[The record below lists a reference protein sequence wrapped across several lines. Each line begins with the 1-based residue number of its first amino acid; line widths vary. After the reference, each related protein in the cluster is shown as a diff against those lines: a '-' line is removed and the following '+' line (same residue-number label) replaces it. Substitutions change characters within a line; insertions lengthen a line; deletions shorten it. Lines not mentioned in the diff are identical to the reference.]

1 MRREQA
7 GDSRMIP
14 VLLAVRTLLAVA
26 SFAAPQDAPKMPDDL
41 DQFMAKVLEQRKI
54 NWDELHGYVFNEREV
69 LEIKGMKL
77 AALESFRKEYVW
89 FVRDGYIVRSPLR
102 VNGVK
107 VSKEEQAKAEE
118 DWLRSRKKRREN
130 VNRDE
135 FFSFKFKPGR
145 YLFGGMQEYEG
156 RKLALVEYYPPIAD
170 EKPESESRN
179 KSDEEEKYERMF
191 EKTLRVSMLILP
203 EEHQIVRFTF
213 DNVGLEFLPARW
225 LVRIDDLKASM
236 TMDKPLGDV
245 WLPKQVSA
253 SGSISTANGTLSV
266 RYSKEFF
273 DYSRTDVKVRFWFE
287 KSESNEPKP

>member
-1 MRREQA
+1 MVTA
-7 GDSRMIP
+7 LIAFSS
-14 VLLAVRTLLAVA
+14 LLGSILIALPQEKP
-26 SFAAPQDAPKMPDDL
+26 APRGDL
-41 DQFMAKVLEQRKI
+41 DGFMAKVLEQRKI
-54 NWDELHGYVFNEREV
+54 NWDELHGYVFNEKEE
-69 LEIKGMKL
+69 LEIKGLKL
-77 AALESFRKEYVW
+77 AALESFRREYVW
-89 FVRDGYIVRSPLR
+89 FVRDGYIVRSPVR

-107 VSKEEQAKAEE
+107 VSKEDQAKAED
-118 DWLRSRKKRREN
+118 DWLRSRKKRKEN

-145 YLFGGMQEYEG
+145 YLFGGMQDFQG

-170 EKPESESRN
+170 SKPDSGN
-179 KSDEEEKYERMF
+179 KSEDDEKYERMF
-191 EKTLRVSMLILP
+191 EKTMRVSMLILP

-245 WLPKQVSA
+245 WLPKDISA
-253 SGSISTANGTLSV
+253 SGSVSTANGTITV
-266 RYSKEFF
+266 RYSREFF

-287 KSESNEPKP
+287 NPERNGPQR